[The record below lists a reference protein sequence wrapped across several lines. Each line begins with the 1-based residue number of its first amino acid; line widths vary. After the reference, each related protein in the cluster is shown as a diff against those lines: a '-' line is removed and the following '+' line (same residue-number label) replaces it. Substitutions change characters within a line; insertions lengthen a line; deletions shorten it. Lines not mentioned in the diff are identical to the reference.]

1 MSVWRG
7 GLALGAIALAAAVS
21 SGSRA
26 LGVVGVGFLL
36 SSLLTWLWTWIA
48 ESPVTVTYG
57 VHPIPATE
65 GDCVRIAIEVS
76 RRSRFLLGS
85 MAVTAAIGRVGKRT
99 CQLHVRGRTARG
111 ELDLGPM
118 PRGVFP
124 ISGTEVM
131 LGDLLGLVSLSPAV
145 SCEPAR
151 VVVRPRLIELDG
163 LFSEAGRA
171 GGDGRRLLLRRS
183 AGFDFH
189 SVREYEQG
197 ESLRRVH
204 WPTSAR
210 RGRLMVKELE
220 DRAYD
225 GVVVILDCDPRG
237 AVGEPPESSFDVA
250 VRAAGSILQAHATR
264 GRPAT
269 FVSTG
274 RERAVVPVRSAADDL
289 GGAVT
294 ALAAAEP
301 DALHGL
307 ARFLA
312 SDNPSVAGGG
322 EVVVVTATLDSA
334 AFAAVLA
341 LAGRRVVSVVWVDA
355 ASFAARPTRAEPGVL
370 RLAAHGL
377 STAVVRRGDDLADE
391 LSARRLVEAVG
402 RA

>member
-1 MSVWRG
+1 VSVWRG
-7 GLALGAIALAAAVS
+7 GVALGAIALAAAVS

-36 SSLLTWLWTWIA
+36 ASGLTWLWTWIA
-48 ESPVTVTYG
+48 ESPASVTHTVQP
-57 VHPIPATE
+57 VPAME
-65 GDCVRIAIEVS
+65 GDRVRVAVEV
-76 RRSRFLLGS
+76 RRSSRLLLGS
-85 MAVTAAIGRVGKRT
+85 MALTATIGRLGERT
-99 CQLHVRGRTARG
+99 CRLRVQGRTARG
-111 ELDLGPM
+111 EIDLGRM

-124 ISGTEVM
+124 ISRTEVT
-131 LGDLLGLVSLSPAV
+131 LGDLLGLVSLSPTV
-145 SCEPAR
+145 SCQPAR
-151 VVVRPRLIELDG
+151 VVVRPRLVELDG

-210 RGRLMVKELE
+210 RGQLMVKELE
-220 DRAYD
+220 DRAHN
-225 GVVVILDCDPRG
+225 GVVVILDCDPPG
-237 AVGEPPESSFDVA
+237 AVGEPPDSSFDVG
-250 VRAAGSILQAHATR
+250 VRAAGSILRAHAIR

-301 DALHGL
+301 DALYGL
-307 ARFLA
+307 ARFLGTDTPA
-312 SDNPSVAGGG
+312 VAGGG
-322 EVVVVTATLDSA
+322 EVVIVTATLDPA

-341 LAGRRVVSVVWVDA
+341 LAGRRIVSVVWVDA
-355 ASFAARPTRAEPGVL
+355 ASFAARPTRAEPGIL
-370 RLAAHGL
+370 RLAAHGIP
-377 STAVVRRGDDLADE
+377 TAVVRRGDDLADE
-391 LSARRLVEAVG
+391 LSARRLEALG
-402 RA
+402 SG

>member
-1 MSVWRG
+1 VSVWRG
-7 GLALGAIALAAAVS
+7 GVALGAIALAAAVS

-36 SSLLTWLWTWIA
+36 ASGLTWLWTWIA
-48 ESPVTVTYG
+48 ASPASVTHTVQP
-57 VHPIPATE
+57 VPATE
-65 GDCVRIAIEVS
+65 GDRVCVAVEV
-76 RRSRFLLGS
+76 RRSSRLLLGS
-85 MAVTAAIGRVGKRT
+85 MALTATIGRIGERT
-99 CQLHVRGRTARG
+99 CRLRVHGRTAWG
-111 ELDLGPM
+111 EIDLGRM

-124 ISGTEVM
+124 ISRTEVT
-131 LGDLLGLVSLSPAV
+131 LGDLLGLVSLSPPV
-145 SCEPAR
+145 SCQPAR
-151 VVVRPRLIELDG
+151 VVVRPRLVELDG

-210 RGRLMVKELE
+210 RGQLMVKELE

-225 GVVVILDCDPRG
+225 GVVVILDCDPPG
-237 AVGEPPESSFDVA
+237 AVGEPPDSSFDVG
-250 VRAAGSILQAHATR
+250 VRAAGSILRAHAIR

-289 GGAVT
+289 GGAVS

-301 DALHGL
+301 DALYGL
-307 ARFLA
+307 ARFLGT
-312 SDNPSVAGGG
+312 DNPAVGGG
-322 EVVVVTATLDSA
+322 EVVIVTATLDSA

-341 LAGRRVVSVVWVDA
+341 LAGRRIVSVVWVDA
-355 ASFAARPTRAEPGVL
+355 ASFAARPTRAEPGIL
-370 RLAAHGL
+370 RLAAHGIP
-377 STAVVRRGDDLADE
+377 TAVVRRGDDLAEE
-391 LSARRLVEAVG
+391 LSARRLEALSSG
-402 RA
+402 